1 MAASGTH
8 AESPETPPE
17 VLRRLE
23 ESPAEELAS
32 TEMFLTVFYA
42 VVDAQAGRIT
52 FGNAGHAHA
61 FLVSTPTGEATR
73 LEATRPPPRPAPAP
87 GADAT
92 RPWTRQDAILFLFT
106 HGVA

>member
-23 ESPAEELAS
+23 ESLAEELAS

-61 FLVSTPTGEATR
+61 FLVSTRTGEATR
-73 LEATRPPPRPAPAP
+73 LEATRPPPRLATAP
-87 GADAT
+87 GADAAPP
-92 RPWTRQDAILFLFT
+92 RTRQDAGLGLFT
-106 HGVA
+106 